1 MRFSIG
7 TAQFGFNYGITNLNG
22 KVKIN
27 QISKIIKFCNQNKI
41 NSLDTA
47 IGYGNSEKI
56 LGKFSL
62 KNFLITTKLP
72 EIPKLEKKNPDKWIR
87 NQVINSCKRLKVKK
101 IFCLLL
107 HKPDQLR
114 GALGNKIMESV
125 KKLKKNGYLV
135 NFGVSVYSVK
145 ELNKIILKFKIDL
158 VNLPLSIINR
168 DFLKKNYLI
177 FLKKKKI
184 KIHVR
189 SIFLQGIL
197 LNYKNLKDTK
207 LNKNNFFVRWDKWL
221 NVNKISPLQACLAF
235 VKQIKEIDKI
245 IVGIDNFE
253 QLKEIFTTYRLIK
266 KISVPKFVI
275 SRDLKD
281 PSKWIL

>member
-1 MRFSIG
+1 MRLSIG

-72 EIPKLEKKNPDKWIR
+72 EIPKSEKKNPDKWIR

-114 GALGNKIMESV
+114 GDLGSKIMESV
-125 KKLKKNGYLV
+125 KKLKKNGYLKK
-135 NFGVSVYSVK
+135 FGVSVYSVK
-145 ELNKIILKFKIDL
+145 ELSKIIFNFKIDL
-158 VNLPLSIINR
+158 VNIPLSIVNR
-168 DFLKKNYLI
+168 DFLTKNYLKL
-177 FLKKKKI
+177 LKKRKI
-184 KIHVR
+184 EIHVR

-197 LNYKNLKDTK
+197 LNYKNLKVET
-207 LNKNNFFVRWDKWL
+207 LNNSNFFVKWDKWL
-221 NVNKISPLQACLAF
+221 KKNKISALQACLAF
-235 VKQIKEIDKI
+235 VKEIKEIDKI
-245 IVGIDNFE
+245 IIGIDNSE
-253 QLKEIFTTYRLIK
+253 QLREIFITYKLIK
-266 KISVPKFVI
+266 KIYVPDFAV